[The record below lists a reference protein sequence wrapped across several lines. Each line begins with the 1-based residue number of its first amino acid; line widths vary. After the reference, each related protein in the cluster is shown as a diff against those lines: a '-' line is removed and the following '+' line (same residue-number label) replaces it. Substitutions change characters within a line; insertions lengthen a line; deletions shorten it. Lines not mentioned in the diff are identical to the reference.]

1 MTWEDG
7 FWLGALFGLLVG
19 AGFMWL
25 HLEMARR

>member
-19 AGFMWL
+19 ASFMWL
-25 HLEMARR
+25 HFEMKR